1 MNPDDA
7 EQIDVLFEACDV
19 NQTGFIDRDEFQAL
33 CADLDLTPD
42 EFDQIFTEL
51 DVDKDGSISKSD
63 FREGFENVSNV
74 FLRKKSSSPHGSP
87 LLEHTKRIKSFSSSS
102 EEEEEPIEE
111 ANTVNNVKPKRRIVS
126 ANSIDAWE
134 TLIAELDSGYYQLNR
149 ARYVFNTC
157 TGSTAID

>member
-33 CADLDLTPD
+33 CADLDLTAD

-63 FREGFENVSNV
+63 FREGFKNVSNV

-87 LLEHTKRIKSFSSSS
+87 LLEHTKRINSFSLS
-102 EEEEEPIEE
+102 EEEEEANDG
-111 ANTVNNVKPKRRIVS
+111 ANTPNNVKPKKRIVS

-149 ARYVFNTC
+149 ARYVRLKEPN
-157 TGSTAID
+157 